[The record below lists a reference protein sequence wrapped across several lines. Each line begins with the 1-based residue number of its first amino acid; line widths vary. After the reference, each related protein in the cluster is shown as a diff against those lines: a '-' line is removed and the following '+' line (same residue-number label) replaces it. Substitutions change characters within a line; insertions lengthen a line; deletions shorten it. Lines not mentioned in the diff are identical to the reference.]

1 LLDQEGA
8 DLIDRCRSPGYQPGT
23 DAMQRLEIELVLRTW
38 NTSFPM
44 SIPID
49 AIAGASWPRW
59 LLKVAPPQLGA

>member
-1 LLDQEGA
+1 MPTRLGGSFSNSRSSA
-8 DLIDRCRSPGYQPGT
+8 SRLIFRRRTTVPSGLKPT
-23 DAMQRLEIELVLRTW
+23 TW